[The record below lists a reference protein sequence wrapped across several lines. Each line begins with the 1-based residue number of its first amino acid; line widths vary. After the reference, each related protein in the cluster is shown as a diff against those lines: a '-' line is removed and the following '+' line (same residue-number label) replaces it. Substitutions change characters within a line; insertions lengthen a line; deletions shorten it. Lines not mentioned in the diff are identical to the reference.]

1 MNQFYHNFN
10 FENINNTK
18 IILIAF
24 LFFVA
29 TFVSCKKTS
38 TEKIAES
45 DAATSVASK
54 VPENFFTET
63 EVPDN
68 PSNSTFVS
76 NATTPPSGGGF
87 DPNNGAVGMVLGAQ
101 LVNPYTVQNMQNAL
115 NILSGTNSQTLVAN
129 FLYVRFKPSTLD
141 DLKTLEENDSLELQD
156 YPMDY
161 EVVQDGDYYQDP
173 TQGTEDI
180 GWLYSV
186 VPVGYTAPIGIQYE
200 IITPL
205 FLTENALLEDL
216 AESLAGGGVYESR
229 IVTSGKIEITRID
242 IKPNVSMTLERPCYI
257 DPDTGIACGDGGGGG
272 GVPPTPPLPPG
283 IYVEEQRACGVA
295 TTVVPLRQARMVC
308 KRWFKIWRG
317 YTDDNGRFAVTKR
330 FKNNVK
336 IIVKTK
342 NNHARIAKLRGAR
355 LWQMFFPC
363 KKKLGVVHN
372 SELATFRYVF
382 TKPANGSAA
391 SKELMYWAATTTHNS
406 VVEFRDYTAEFNLTQ
421 PPSNLKI
428 IVSNWGELGR
438 IGAAPMF
445 NKCNNNVIPTVWTAS
460 FLASASIGGYITGG
474 LIAVGNTLKNQV
486 DIIVN
491 FAGGDYSC
499 GLNSSSL
506 KSIAYHELGHAQ
518 HYAQAGCSFWG
529 NYRAGIITELSK
541 FNQAAFHPYGTG
553 NDASTAPIIATG
565 EMWGNHCEKI
575 YADRYFGNG
584 GAASNVFLSTIQGG
598 FWANPINS
606 FATGAVG
613 VISGLNANLAAI
625 ESFDPNLVTDVH
637 RWIPMGLPYDLLD
650 ARNDNETTVLNDN
663 VTNYTINQCYNALQT
678 DVQSIP
684 AFRDRLLQ
692 QNGNNQQVQVNQ
704 LFQQYG
710 Y

>member
-1 MNQFYHNFN
+1 
-10 FENINNTK
+10 
-18 IILIAF
+18 
-24 LFFVA
+24 
-29 TFVSCKKTS
+29 
-38 TEKIAES
+38 
-45 DAATSVASK
+45 
-54 VPENFFTET
+54 
-63 EVPDN
+63 
-68 PSNSTFVS
+68 
-76 NATTPPSGGGF
+76 
-87 DPNNGAVGMVLGAQ
+87 
-101 LVNPYTVQNMQNAL
+101 MQNAV
-115 NILSGTNSQTLVAN
+115 NILNGTNAPTLVAN
-129 FLYVRFKPSTLD
+129 YLYVRFKPTTSEQID
-141 DLKTLEENDSLELQD
+141 ALEDNEQLELQD

-161 EVVQDGDYYQDP
+161 AVLQDGDYYQDP
-173 TQGTEDI
+173 SQGIEDI
-180 GWLYSV
+180 NWLYTV
-186 VPVGYTAPIGIQYE
+186 VPVSYNAPIGIQYE

-205 FLTENALLEDL
+205 FLTEDEFLENM

-229 IVTSGKIEITRID
+229 ILTNGKIEITRKDID
-242 IKPNVSMTLERPCYI
+242 PNVSITLERPCYI
-257 DPDTGIACGDGGGGG
+257 DPDTGIECGGGGTGGGGG
-272 GVPPTPPLPPG
+272 GIPTPPLPPG

-295 TTVVPLRQARMVC
+295 TTVVPLRQARIVC

-317 YTDDNGRFAVTKR
+317 YTDNNGRFAVTKR

-342 NNHARIAKLRGAR
+342 NDNARIAKLRGAR
-355 LWQMFFPC
+355 LWQMLFPC

-382 TKPANGSAA
+382 TKPADGSAA

-428 IVSNWGELGR
+428 IVSNWGELER

-445 NKCNNNVIPTVWTAS
+445 NKCNNNVIPPIWTAS

-474 LIAVGNTLKNQV
+474 LVAIGNTLKNQV
-486 DIIVN
+486 DIVVN
-491 FAGGDYSC
+491 FAGGDYNC

-541 FNQAAFHPYGTG
+541 FNQVAFHPYGTG
-553 NDASTAPIIATG
+553 NDAGTAPVIATG

-584 GAASNVFLSTIQGG
+584 GAASNVFLSIIQGG

-613 VISGLNANLAAI
+613 VIPGLNANLAAI
-625 ESFDPNLVTDVH
+625 ESFDPDLPNDVH
-637 RWIPMGLPYDLLD
+637 RWIPEGLPYDLID
-650 ARNDNETTVLNDN
+650 NRNDNFFPITDN
-663 VTNYTINQCYNALQT
+663 VAGYTINQCYNALQT

-692 QNGNNQQVQVNQ
+692 QNGNNQQLQVNQ